1 MLDKLLNFLEDKK
14 ILILGV
20 GIEGKST
27 YDFLRRNFP
36 EKQLYISDKKTNLLE
51 KYAEFLEDINLELSM
66 GENYLNGIEQYDLII
81 KTPGISFKNMNIA
94 AFQNKITSQLQLLL
108 EFVDVFTIGITG
120 TKGKSTTSSLIYQI
134 LKEQNKKTFLLG
146 NIGEPIFDK
155 MEELEKDSVVVLE
168 LSSHALQYVKKS
180 PNIAVL
186 LNLYQEHLDF
196 YSSFEEYA
204 NSKFNVT
211 KFQKRGD
218 FLIYNADNERIQK
231 YSVKK
236 TDYAVTLKEV
246 TNQENV
252 VYIKENCIYCK
263 DRCMMNLEIPLKLKG
278 MHNINNIMFA
288 LAICDMMNLNLGK
301 AVDTIQNFEALEHRM
316 EFVGEVGAVEY
327 YNDSIATIP
336 EATINTIQAL
346 KKVNTII
353 VGGKDRGVNQ
363 NELQDFLKKS
373 EVENIVCLPKTGE
386 FIYHALKNIKSKRL
400 FMVEN
405 LQEAVKIAKRVTRKN
420 TICVLSPA
428 ASSYGY
434 FRDFKER
441 GNQFKEI
448 VLEDIKNN
456 EIKI

>member
-1 MLDKLLNFLEDKK
+1 MLDKLLNFLKDKK

-20 GIEGKST
+20 GVEGKST

-36 EKQLYISDKKTNLLE
+36 EKQLFISDKSTNLLE
-51 KYAEFLEDINLELSM
+51 KYTEFMKDINLELSM
-66 GENYLNGIEQYDLII
+66 GENYLSGIEQYDLII
-81 KTPGISFKNMNIA
+81 KTPGISFKNIDIS
-94 AFQNKITSQLQLLL
+94 AFQDKITSQLQLLL

-120 TKGKSTTSSLIYQI
+120 TKGKSTTSSLVYQI
-134 LKEQNKKTFLLG
+134 LKEQGKNTFLLG

-155 MEELEKDSVVVLE
+155 IEELQKESIVVLE

-186 LNLYQEHLDF
+186 LNLYPEHLDF
-196 YSSFEEYA
+196 YASFEEYA

-211 KFQKRGD
+211 RFQKEGD
-218 FLIYNADNERIQK
+218 FFIYNADNEKIQNF
-231 YSVKK
+231 SVKK
-236 TDYAVTLKEV
+236 ADYAVTLKGIPD
-246 TNQENV
+246 QKNV

-263 DRCMMNLEIPLKLKG
+263 DRCRMNLETPLKLKG

-288 LAICDMMNLNLGK
+288 LAICDIMNLDFTK
-301 AVDTIQNFEALEHRM
+301 AVETIQNFEALEHRM
-316 EFVGEVGAVEY
+316 EFVGEVGFVEY

-346 KKVNTII
+346 KQVNTLI

-363 NELQDFLKKS
+363 NELEEFLKKS
-373 EVENIVCLPKTGE
+373 EVKNIICLPKTGE
-386 FIYHALKNIKSKRL
+386 FIYHALKNIENKHL

-405 LQEAVKIAKRVTRKN
+405 LQEAVKIAKQVTQKN

-434 FRDFKER
+434 FKDFKER
-441 GNQFKEI
+441 GNQFKEF
-448 VLEDIKNN
+448 VLEDIK
-456 EIKI
+456 IAK